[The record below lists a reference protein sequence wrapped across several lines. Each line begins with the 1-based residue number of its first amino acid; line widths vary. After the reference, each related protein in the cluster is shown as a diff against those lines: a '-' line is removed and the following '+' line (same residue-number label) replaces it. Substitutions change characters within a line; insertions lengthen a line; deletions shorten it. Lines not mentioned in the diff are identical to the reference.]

1 MTSDVFSIARFRSNQ
16 EQVRWF
22 GDRIARLAR
31 GERLRILEVGCGDG
45 ALLVHLARVMPDATL
60 TGVDISA
67 GNIADAA
74 RAIEAAGLQARV
86 TAVHRDI
93 LALDA
98 GHFDAVVAHSSLQFL
113 PVSTAAL
120 AATLAGLIRPGGWLV
135 HATPIAGAFNTALSH
150 ARRVLRA
157 VRSPVVDAMVL
168 GAAHVLH
175 PHADPV
181 RRRQAIEYM
190 YLPLVHTEDALR
202 TALVSR
208 GFALIME
215 EPMPH
220 TSWGQPK
227 HRAVALTAPSEA
239 AGRAL
244 SGNREG

>member
-1 MTSDVFSIARFRSNQ
+1 
-16 EQVRWF
+16 
-22 GDRIARLAR
+22 
-31 GERLRILEVGCGDG
+31 
-45 ALLVHLARVMPDATL
+45 MPDATL

-74 RAIEAAGLQARV
+74 RAIGAAGLQARV
-86 TAVHRDI
+86 TVVHRDI

-98 GHFDAVVAHSSLQFL
+98 GPFDAVVAHSSLQFL
-113 PVSTAAL
+113 PVSTTAL
-120 AATLAGLIRPGGWLV
+120 AATFARLISPGGWLI
-135 HATPIAGAFNTALSH
+135 HATPMACAFNTALSN

-157 VRSPVVDAMVL
+157 VRSPVVDAVVL
-168 GAAHVLH
+168 GAARVLH

-181 RRRQAIEYM
+181 RRRQALEYM

-202 TALVSR
+202 TALVPR
-208 GFALIME
+208 GFVLIME

-227 HRAVALTAPSEA
+227 HRAVALTAPGEA
-239 AGRAL
+239 AGRSV